1 VGIFF
6 VDKPRRFSF
15 SLVAKIARWAMPV
28 AVIVYPLAVWC
39 GLKSWGISVLA
50 PVLIAVFIL
59 RLLTFRGKLSQLT
72 FFGKAIAAS
81 GIVLVASSLLL
92 RETSMLLYYPVAVN
106 ALLLGVFFSSLYAR
120 QSLVERLARLNE
132 PDLPPEGVVYTRRV
146 TQVWCIFFLWNG
158 SFALY
163 TCLKGDMA
171 LWALYNGGIS
181 YLMIGLLM
189 GIEWIVR
196 KRLRQP

>member
-1 VGIFF
+1 MGIFF

-15 SLVAKIARWAMPV
+15 SQVAKIARWAMPV

-81 GIVLVASSLLL
+81 GIVLVDSSLLL

-181 YLMIGLLM
+181 YLLIGLLM

>member
-28 AVIVYPLAVWC
+28 AVIVYPLTVWC

-132 PDLPPEGVVYTRRV
+132 PDLPPEGVVYTRCV

-181 YLMIGLLM
+181 YLLIGLLM

>member
-1 VGIFF
+1 
-6 VDKPRRFSF
+6 
-15 SLVAKIARWAMPV
+15 MPV

-158 SFALY
+158 SFAFY

-181 YLMIGLLM
+181 YLLIGLLM

>member
-1 VGIFF
+1 M
-6 VDKPRRFSF
+6 DKTRRFSF
-15 SLVAKIARWAMPV
+15 PLVTKMASWAMPV
-28 AVIVYPLAVWC
+28 AVIAYPLVVWC
-39 GLKSWGISVLA
+39 GLKTWGIRILA
-50 PVLIAVFIL
+50 PVLMAIFIL

-72 FFGKAIAAS
+72 FFGKAIAVA
-81 GIVLVASSLLL
+81 GIVLVGTSILL

-106 ALLLGVFFSSLYAR
+106 LLLLGLFFSSLRAS
-120 QSLVERLARLNE
+120 QTLVERIARLDE

-146 TQVWCIFFLWNG
+146 TRAWCIFFVCNG
-158 SFALY
+158 ALALY

-181 YLMIGLLM
+181 YLLIGLLM

-196 KRLRQP
+196 KRLRHP

>member
-1 VGIFF
+1 MGIFF

-146 TQVWCIFFLWNG
+146 TQVWCIFF
-158 SFALY
+158 SV
-163 TCLKGDMA
+163 
-171 LWALYNGGIS
+171 
-181 YLMIGLLM
+181 
-189 GIEWIVR
+189 EWIICFIYLPER
-196 KRLRQP
+196 RYGPMGSLQRRDQLSADWLINGY

>member
-1 VGIFF
+1 M
-6 VDKPRRFSF
+6 DKPRRFSF

-158 SFALY
+158 SFAFY

-181 YLMIGLLM
+181 YLLIGLLM

>member
-1 VGIFF
+1 MSET
-6 VDKPRRFSF
+6 RRFSLQ
-15 SLVAKIARWAMPV
+15 LVAASARWAMPV
-28 AVIVYPLAVWC
+28 AIIAYPVAVWC
-39 GLKSWGISVLA
+39 GLKNWGMSILA
-50 PVLIAVFIL
+50 PLLIIAFIL
-59 RLLTFRGKLSQLT
+59 RLLTFRGKLNQLT
-72 FFGKAIAAS
+72 FFGKAMAVA
-81 GIVLVASSLLL
+81 GIVLVITSVLL

-106 ALLLGVFFSSLYAR
+106 FLLLSLFFSSLFAR

-146 TQVWCIFFLWNG
+146 TQVWCLFFVCNG

-163 TCLKGDMA
+163 TCLKGDVS

-181 YLMIGLLM
+181 YLLIGLLM

-196 KRLRQP
+196 KRLRKP